1 MRPALSIF
9 ALTAALAA
17 LPAAPAVAESRLEK
31 TLKLAPGGHFRLQTD
46 LGAVTLTGSASNDVQ
61 LLVTSRHDLDDLL
74 AFQFDETSGSV
85 VVTARRK
92 HHFSGWFDGGHR
104 VQYEIRV
111 PAETSVEIDTSGGKI
126 AVSGLRGRAK
136 LDTSGGGID
145 VRDLVGDLEADT
157 SGGGIHLA
165 DIKGHMRV
173 ETSGGG
179 ITGSRLDGPLS
190 ADTSGGEIELEQV
203 TGDIKASS
211 SGGGI
216 TIREAG
222 GRVEAETSGGGI
234 EATFARGN
242 ARGGSLETSGGGIR
256 VAIDPDAG
264 LEIDAHGNSVKTDL
278 PLRVVGEISRSSLRG
293 TLGAGGAKLHLRTSG
308 GGVVIQGL

>member
-17 LPAAPAVAESRLEK
+17 LSASLAGASERMEK
-31 TLKLAPGGHFRLQTD
+31 KLKLAPGGHFRLETD
-46 LGAVTLTGSASNDVQ
+46 LGAVTVTGSAEPDVA
-61 LLVTSRHDLDDLL
+61 LVVTSRHDLDDLL
-74 AFQFDETSGSV
+74 TFRFDESPSSV

-92 HHFSGWFDGGHR
+92 HHFGWFDSGHR

-111 PAETSVEIDTSGGKI
+111 PAETAVDVDTSGGKI
-126 AVSGLRGRAK
+126 VVSGLRSRAK

-165 DIKGHMRV
+165 DIKGRMRV

-179 ITGSRLDGPLS
+179 ITGSRLDGPLA
-190 ADTSGGEIELEQV
+190 ADTSGGSIDLDRV
-203 TGDIKASS
+203 SGDIKASS

-216 TIREAG
+216 TILEAG

-256 VAIDPDAG
+256 VSVDPEAG
-264 LEIDAHGNSVKTDL
+264 LEIDAHGNSVKTEL
-278 PLRVVGEISRSSLRG
+278 PLKVLGEISRSSLRG
-293 TLGAGGAKLHLRTSG
+293 TLGSGGAKLHLRTSG
-308 GGVVIQGL
+308 GGVVIQGI